1 MIGSARTRR
10 KWLLLA
16 IAGIVTVAIIAAWS
30 VFRVS
35 ELAQIGAG
43 YAAEQT
49 CACLFVG
56 GRSLESCRGDLDPLT
71 HWFVSVRL
79 GPDQVTASS
88 LGLAKATA
96 RYEKN
101 FGCTLQD

>member
-1 MIGSARTRR
+1 MIGSAQTRR

-16 IAGIVTVAIIAAWS
+16 IAGIVTVVVIAAWS
-30 VFRVS
+30 VFRVP

-49 CACLFVG
+49 CACLFLG
-56 GRSLESCRGDLDPLT
+56 GRSLESCRGDLNPLT
-71 HWFVSVRL
+71 RWVVGLRP

>member
-1 MIGSARTRR
+1 MIGSAHTRR
-10 KWLLLA
+10 KWLLPA
-16 IAGIVTVAIIAAWS
+16 IAGIVTVAVIAAWS

-35 ELAQIGAG
+35 ELAHIGAG

-49 CACLFVG
+49 CACLFVSS
-56 GRSLESCRGDLDPLT
+56 RSLESCRGDLNPLT
-71 HWFVSVRL
+71 RWVVSVRP
-79 GPDQVTASS
+79 GTDQVTASS

-96 RYEKN
+96 QYEKN

>member
-10 KWLLLA
+10 KWRLPAL
-16 IAGIVTVAIIAAWS
+16 AGIVTVAVIAAWR
-30 VFRVS
+30 VFRLS
-35 ELAQIGAG
+35 EVAHIGAG

-49 CACLFVG
+49 CACLFVSS
-56 GRSLESCRGDLDPLT
+56 RSLESCRGDLNPLT
-71 HWFVSVRL
+71 RWVVSVRP
-79 GPDQVTASS
+79 GTDQVTASS

-96 RYEKN
+96 QYEKN